1 MGCLEIHW
9 WSTALLQCLLPP
21 TSAQAPPV
29 PGLEARE
36 IVLRARSCKVV
47 ARAGAESEEGIIH
60 DDADRVDAPVTVVR
74 IAASVPEPP
83 SFGILAA
90 CLEGRSK
97 HIDGGFHGGPMRVC
111 EFQLL

>member
-1 MGCLEIHW
+1 MGCLEIDW
-9 WSTALLQCLLPP
+9 WSAALLQCLLPP
-21 TSAQAPPV
+21 TGAQTPPV

-36 IVLRARSCKVV
+36 VVLRAGSCKVV
-47 ARAGAESEEGIIH
+47 ARAGAEGEEGIIH

-97 HIDGGFHGGPMRVC
+97 HIDGGFHENPNEG
-111 EFQLL
+111 L